1 MKSQSIIKFLYFF
14 IINTK
19 KIIRK
24 KKSLKNLKDEFSSKE
39 KDFLKKISN
48 TYRSSIYHNIKR
60 EIIIETFKPF
70 ITKFHSKP
78 NRGIGLQLGCSSD
91 GIETEMLSKLLRRL
105 DVLEGSIKFIKIS
118 QEKNLPNVQFLNILF
133 EEFKLEA
140 SEDKYDFV
148 FCTYVL
154 EHVIKT
160 EVILEMIKSVLKPN
174 GLLFI
179 VVPNCRACSRQLA
192 LYMGLIPG
200 LKELTENDNDHGHRR
215 VYDRISLN
223 KDIEKNGFQIIQ
235 QGGIIFK
242 ILADF
247 QLDKLIEEKI
257 LNISHFEGL
266 YKLGLEYP
274 DFSDS
279 LYAICCLKL

>member
-1 MKSQSIIKFLYFF
+1 M
-14 IINTK
+14 
-19 KIIRK
+19 
-24 KKSLKNLKDEFSSKE
+24 KNLKDEFSIKE
-39 KDFLKKISN
+39 KDFLKKKSK

-60 EIIIETFKPF
+60 EIIIENFKPF

-78 NRGIGLQLGCSSD
+78 NVGIGLQLGCHD
-91 GIETEMLSKLLRRL
+91 GFETIILSKLLQRL
-105 DVLEGSIKFIKIS
+105 DVLEGSKKFIKIC
-118 QEKNLPNVQFLNILF
+118 QDKNLPNVQFFNILF
-133 EEFKLEA
+133 EEFKLDVN
-140 SEDKYDFV
+140 EDKYDFV

-154 EHVIKT
+154 EHVFKP
-160 EVILEMIKSVLKPN
+160 ELILEMIKSVLKPN

-179 VVPNCRACSRQLA
+179 VVPNCRAYSRQLA
-192 LYMGLIPG
+192 LNMGLITG
-200 LKELTENDNDHGHRR
+200 LKDLTENDINNGHRR

-223 KDIEKNGFQIIQ
+223 KDIEKNGFQILQ

-257 LNISHFEGL
+257 LNKSHFEGL

-279 LYAICCLKL
+279 LYAICYLKQ